1 MAECPVC
8 AVDIEFV
15 DDTIVGELL
24 ECGDCGV
31 ELEVISLDPEEV
43 EEAPETD
50 EDWGQ

>member
-8 AVDIEFV
+8 GLVIIFAK
-15 DDTIVGELL
+15 DTIIGELI
-24 ECGDCGV
+24 ECVDCGT
-31 ELEVISLDPEEV
+31 ELEVISIDPDVV